1 MLLVAALYYASS
13 RLALEFV
20 PGWGHAT
27 AVWPASG
34 IMLAAV
40 LLLGPHVWPGI
51 VAGSFAA
58 SLGSSLA
65 AHEPAPLFAAIAT
78 SIAIALASSA
88 QALVGAFSVKRL
100 AGYPNTLSNE
110 SDVLRFLVLAGP
122 VSSLI
127 RTSIGVAALSIF
139 GVVQREDVL
148 LTFGIWWVGDTFGT
162 ALFAP
167 LVLLWFDGSVRV
179 RWRRKI
185 SVSAPLLLTIA
196 LSVVLF
202 EAVARSQALDRSSW
216 QAWSALAGGLL
227 FTGLLGA
234 FLMVVTGRA
243 DAIEELVARRTREI
257 ERANENLRHEI
268 SERARAEAQHQQSE
282 ARLAAA
288 QHIAHLGSWELDLRM
303 NRFLWSDELYRIHA
317 LPKRSDEWIDFA
329 TFLSQVHPDDQDS
342 VDTVFGKAQRDLKP
356 FGFRYR
362 IVRPDGTVRTLDG
375 RGEITLDPAS
385 GNAIR
390 MHGTGQDVTEMEQAE
405 KELADRTLEL
415 ERSNAEL
422 ERFAYVASHDLQE
435 PLRAVASHVQILQ
448 EDYQGKLDAEADE
461 SIRCA
466 VEGARRMRDLIQDY
480 LAYSRVR
487 IGADPL
493 ELTSSEEALARA
505 VYGLDDRIRE
515 TRARVTHD
523 ELPEVIADPAQLVDL
538 FKNLIANAVKFKRD
552 ELPRVHVSAARADKT
567 WIFSVRDN
575 GIGIDP
581 EHTAR
586 IFQLFQRL
594 HTQDRYPGTGIGL
607 AICKKIVERHGGRI
621 WVESMPDMGSVF
633 HFTLPFE
640 AEERGARVA
649 DQHEARALVA
659 SCGIDAGDLR

>member
-1 MLLVAALYYASS
+1 MASFPARPGSLRARCRGSVEILLVAALYYAAS
-13 RLALEFV
+13 RLALEHV
-20 PGWGHAT
+20 PRWGHAT
-27 AVWPASG
+27 SVWPASG
-34 IMLAAV
+34 
-40 LLLGPHVWPGI
+40 
-51 VAGSFAA
+51 
-58 SLGSSLA
+58 SLA
-65 AHEPAPLFAAIAT
+65 SRLGGDDPHAWVAAIVP
-78 SIAIALASSA
+78 SIAIALAASG

-110 SDVLRFLVLAGP
+110 SDVLRFFVLAGP

-127 RTSIGVAALSIF
+127 RASIGVAALSIF
-139 GVVQREDVL
+139 GEIPREDVL
-148 LTFGIWWVGDTFGT
+148 ITFGIWWAGDTFGT

-167 LVLLWFDGSVRV
+167 LVLLGFDGSVRV
-179 RWRRKI
+179 RWRRKVF
-185 SVSAPLLLTIA
+185 VSAPLLLTLV
-196 LSVVLF
+196 LSV
-202 EAVARSQALDRSSW
+202 ALHEQIAALERDTW
-216 QAWSALAGGLL
+216 HAWAALAVGLL

-257 ERANENLRHEI
+257 ERANENLRREI
-268 SERARAEAQHQQSE
+268 GERARAEAQHQQSE

-288 QHIAHLGSWELDLRM
+288 QQIAHLGSWQLDLQM
-303 NRFLWSDELYRIHA
+303 NRFLWSDELYRIHDV
-317 LPKRSDEWIDFA
+317 PKRNEWIDFA
-329 TFLSQVHPDDQDS
+329 TFLSQIHPEDQEQ
-342 VDTVFGKAQRDLKP
+342 VDTAFTRAQRDLRP
-356 FGFRYR
+356 FRFRYR
-362 IVRPDGTVRTLDG
+362 VLRPDGTVRALDG
-375 RGEITLDPAS
+375 RGEITIDPVS

-390 MHGTGQDVTEMEQAE
+390 MHGTVQDVTEFEAAE
-405 KELADRTLEL
+405 KELAERSLEL

-448 EDYQGKLDAEADE
+448 EDYQGKLDADADE

-487 IGADPL
+487 IGEDPHEPTSAEGALSRATHELDGRIL
-493 ELTSSEEALARA
+493 ES
-505 VYGLDDRIRE
+505 
-515 TRARVTHD
+515 RARVTYD
-523 ELPEVIADPAQLVDL
+523 ALPEVVADPAQLTEL
-538 FKNLIANAVKFKRD
+538 FKNLIANAVKFRRD
-552 ELPRVHVSAARADKT
+552 EPPRVHVSAARADKT

-581 EHTAR
+581 EHTGR

-621 WVESMPDMGSVF
+621 WVESMPGMGSVF
-633 HFTLPFE
+633 HFTLAVPV
-640 AEERGARVA
+640 EERAGARVA
-649 DQHEARALVA
+649 DKREAAALIA
-659 SCGIDAGDLR
+659 SHGIELGDLR